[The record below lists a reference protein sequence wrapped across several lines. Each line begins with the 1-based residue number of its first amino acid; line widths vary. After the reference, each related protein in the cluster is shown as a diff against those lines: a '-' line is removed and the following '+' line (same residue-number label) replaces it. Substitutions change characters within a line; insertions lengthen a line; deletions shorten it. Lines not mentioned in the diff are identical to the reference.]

1 MSSRQIDEGNI
12 GDFRT
17 NQVLEWTPITFT
29 VEFIYRMRKLKE
41 KLLNL
46 PSTRQAIAIP
56 KLLTAMYYRK
66 VMLIPDDFIKA
77 AVITTPIEVQDIA
90 KQVAFEII
98 FSQAKD
104 PKASKASPSGEMK
117 VKDAIDDED
126 IDFMDEILSEFS
138 DAGLDLDN
146 LDVDMD
152 ESLREFESLMEFI
165 EGVYNRASKYEEPYH
180 SIIEILEQ
188 RSGYTDIMGKNLNS
202 VDPLKEY
209 IHNIVKQEMNSLSSR
224 DIASATKLGWGKEIM
239 DLSTTPW
246 IQATTQYCM
255 KDSKFQSTLN
265 NIMKNEDVGTAART
279 ARYLKDA
286 GLDPSVANDLA
297 NRLIKNSKDLMDIM
311 EISLVLEEVP
321 QFDQGRILKNSLDQD
336 SGSTFNL
343 SRHLDNKFGTNLTDE
358 VFKQWAKD
366 NPSPTL
372 PELFQAQ
379 TNVPEWGQMLNKCIE
394 NMLNDIQD
402 TNGQASY
409 NMADLAAELMQL
421 SDHAFYNSCSNE
433 FKENAKI
440 AGMQSLKAAD
450 TAEMFE
456 NSLRSQLSNFVPLD
470 QTQVLDLGIRVG
482 LPETTIMEIFGG
494 SFELLKSM
502 IEQKIGNFQR
512 YYNIIKKLKNLTKEQ
527 MQELMQS
534 ALSAENF
541 QGMGALGHHN
551 LGQAFDSAKQF
562 GDRGQQQLAESL
574 SAGPGDNLLL
584 QWFMHRRQIPAKKKN
599 FVRSLVKDAMINI
612 ALSMI
617 SNQRGSGEKGLIP
630 SNKLRIFMDGD
641 EMDLIDV
648 DASIENIIMQGK
660 SLDLVTSE
668 DLLVSITEKGRVSI
682 CFLLDISGS
691 MTGMKLAAC
700 SIAVMVLIGSL
711 KADEVAICFFESN
724 THVVKEF
731 GDEKNLEDVADE
743 LLDLHAT
750 GGTRVQA
757 ALRWGAKQLEQTATE
772 FKICFL
778 LTDCEFF
785 EREQEIKKE
794 LEAYVNQKVK
804 FLLGV
809 NTRSYS
815 KRYAK
820 WILETTLGEIVF
832 ILNIMDIPKVLTET
846 LEKIG

>member
-29 VEFIYRMRKLKE
+29 VEFIYKMRKLKE

-66 VMLIPDDFIKA
+66 VILIPDDFIKA
-77 AVITTPIEVQDIA
+77 AVITTPIEDQDIA
-90 KQVAFEII
+90 KQVAFDII

-104 PKASKASPSGEMK
+104 PKAPKASPSGEMK

-152 ESLREFESLMEFI
+152 ESLREFESLMDFI

-180 SIIEILEQ
+180 SMIEILEQ
-188 RSGYTDIMGKNLNS
+188 RSGYIDIMGKNLNS

-209 IHNIVKQEMNSLSSR
+209 IHKIVKQEMNSLSSR
-224 DIASATKLGWGKEIM
+224 DITSAAKLGWGKEIM

-246 IQATTQYCM
+246 IRATTQFCM
-255 KDSKFQSTLN
+255 KDSNFQSTLN
-265 NIMKNEDVGTAART
+265 NIMKNEDIGTAVRT

-286 GLDPSVANDLA
+286 GLDPNIANDLA
-297 NRLIKNSKDLMDIM
+297 KQLIKRAEDLMDIM
-311 EISLVLEEVP
+311 EISSVLEEVP
-321 QFDQGRILKNSLDQD
+321 QFDQNQILQNSLDRD
-336 SGSTFNL
+336 SGSTFNI
-343 SRHLDNKFGTNLTDE
+343 SRHLDDTFGTNLTE
-358 VFKQWAKD
+358 QVFKQWAKK
-366 NPSPTL
+366 NPTPTL

-379 TNVPEWGQMLNKCIE
+379 TDVPEWGQMLDTCIQ
-394 NMLNDIQD
+394 NMLNDIFGE
-402 TNGQASY
+402 NGQASY
-409 NMADLAAELMQL
+409 NMADLASELMQL
-421 SDHAFYNSCSNE
+421 SDHAAYDSCGKS
-433 FKENAKI
+433 FQKNAKI
-440 AGMQSLKAAD
+440 AGIKSLQTAD
-450 TAEMFE
+450 TPEKFE
-456 NSLRSQLSNFVPLD
+456 NSLRSQISNFVPLEKGK
-470 QTQVLDLGIRVG
+470 VLELGIQVG
-482 LPETTIMEIFGG
+482 LPEPTIMEIFGG
-494 SFELLKSM
+494 SYELLKLM

-512 YYNIIKKLKNLTKEQ
+512 YHNILSKLKNITTQQL
-527 MQELMQS
+527 QELMQA
-534 ALSAENF
+534 ALNAESF
-541 QGMGALGHHN
+541 QGMGALGHYN
-551 LGQAFDSAKQF
+551 LGKAFDTAKQF
-562 GDRGQQQLAESL
+562 GYHAQQQLAESL

-584 QWFMHRRQIPAKKKN
+584 QWFMHRRQIPVKKKD
-599 FVRSLVKDAMINI
+599 FVRNLVKDALIEI
-612 ALSMI
+612 ALNMI

-630 SNKLRIFMDGD
+630 TNKLRIFMEGD

-660 SLDLVTSE
+660 SLDLVTTE

-750 GGTRVQA
+750 GGTRVQS
-757 ALRWGAKQLEQTATE
+757 ALSWGAKQLEQTTTE

-785 EREQEIKKE
+785 EKKQEIQKE

-815 KRYAK
+815 RNYAK
-820 WILETTLGEIVF
+820 WILEATLGEIVF

>member
-1 MSSRQIDEGNI
+1 MSNKQIDKGTI

-17 NQVLEWTPITFT
+17 NQVLEWSPITFT
-29 VEFIYRMRKLKE
+29 VEFIYRMRQLKKKLR
-41 KLLNL
+41 NL

-66 VMLIPDDFIKA
+66 VRLIPDDFIKA
-77 AVITTPIEVQDIA
+77 AVITTPVEDQDIA
-90 KQVAFEII
+90 RQVAFDII

-104 PKASKASPSGEMK
+104 PKARKASLSGEMK
-117 VKDAIDDED
+117 VKDAIDDEN

-138 DAGLDLDN
+138 EAGLDLNN

-152 ESLREFESLMEFI
+152 QSLREFESLMDFI

-188 RSGYTDIMGKNLNS
+188 RSGYTDIMGKNLTS
-202 VDPLKEY
+202 VDPLKDY
-209 IHNIVKQEMNSLSSR
+209 IHKIIKREMNSLSSK
-224 DIASATKLGWGKEIM
+224 DIVSAAKLGWGPEIM
-239 DLSTTPW
+239 DLSTNPW
-246 IQATTQYCM
+246 IQATAQFCM
-255 KDSKFQSTLN
+255 KDSKFQNTLD
-265 NIMKNEDVGTAART
+265 NIMNHEDVGTAART

-286 GLDPSVANDLA
+286 GLDPNVTNDLA
-297 NRLIKNSKDLMDIM
+297 NQLIKKAEDLMDIM
-311 EISLVLEEVP
+311 EISTVLEEVP
-321 QFDQGRILKNSLDQD
+321 QFDKKQILQNSLDRD
-336 SGSTFNL
+336 SGSTFNIA
-343 SRHLDNKFGTNLTDE
+343 RHLDDTFGTNLTE
-358 VFKQWAKD
+358 QLFKQWAKD
-366 NPSPTL
+366 NPTPTL
-372 PELFQAQ
+372 SELFQAQ
-379 TNVPEWGQMLNKCIE
+379 TDVPEWSQMLDNCIQS
-394 NMLNDIQD
+394 MLNDMLSE
-402 TNGQASY
+402 NGQASY
-409 NMADLAAELMQL
+409 KMADLAAELMQL
-421 SDHAFYNSCSNE
+421 SYHAAYDSCSKS
-433 FKENAKI
+433 FQENAKT
-440 AGMQSLKAAD
+440 AGMQSLQTAD
-450 TAEMFE
+450 TAEKFE
-456 NSLRSQLSNFVPLD
+456 NSLRSQISNFIPLEKAL
-470 QTQVLDLGIRVG
+470 VLELGKHVG
-482 LPETTIMEIFGG
+482 LPEPTIMEIFGG
-494 SFELLKSM
+494 SYDLLKSM

-512 YYNIIKKLKNLTKEQ
+512 YHTIINKLQNLTIEQ
-527 MQELMQS
+527 MRELMQT
-534 ALSAENF
+534 ALNAGNF

-551 LGQAFDSAKQF
+551 LGQAFDTAKQF
-562 GDRGQQQLAESL
+562 GDDAQQQLAESL
-574 SAGPGDNLLL
+574 SAGPGDNLLI
-584 QWFMHRRQIPAKKKN
+584 QWFMHRRRIPAKKKD
-599 FVRSLVKDAMINI
+599 FVRSLVKDALIKI

-630 SNKLRIFMDGD
+630 TNKLRIFMDGD

-691 MTGMKLAAC
+691 MSGMKLAAC

-711 KADEVAICFFESN
+711 RADEVAICFFESN

-757 ALRWGAKQLEQTATE
+757 ALSWGARQLEQTITE

-778 LTDCEFF
+778 LTDCMFF
-785 EREQEIKKE
+785 EKEQEIKKE

-815 KRYAK
+815 KNYAK